1 MAKVKEK
8 RERGGGDEKEV
19 CVGGVCVLSYQQVAT
34 NKGSTSVQSS
44 LV

>member
-1 MAKVKEK
+1 MGGW
-8 RERGGGDEKEV
+8 GGGREGS
-19 CVGGVCVLSYQQVAT
+19 GGGEGGYACPHNYQQVDT